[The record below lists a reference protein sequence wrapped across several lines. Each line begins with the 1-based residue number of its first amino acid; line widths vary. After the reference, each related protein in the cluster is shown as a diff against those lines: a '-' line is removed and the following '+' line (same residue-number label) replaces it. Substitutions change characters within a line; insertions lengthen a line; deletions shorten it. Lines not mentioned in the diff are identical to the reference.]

1 MTTQTTV
8 HSSIPTSAQ
17 TTVHSSIPTSAQASE
32 NSWQKKAIL
41 SVAFLMA
48 TTSVGPGFLTQTAV
62 FTNIYKIDMA
72 FPVFASMFITFG
84 IVMNLWRIVGVS
96 GMRIQDIAN
105 KVAPGMGYVVGIL
118 LALGAVAFNFG
129 NVSGAALG
137 INVLT
142 GVDTT
147 WGALF
152 TGVVGCLLFVVHNA
166 SKRMDQMAR
175 YLGLFMIILI
185 AYVAMTS
192 LPPMGETL
200 SAAVMPTDIG
210 SLLLPTLTIV
220 GGAVGGYY
228 TGAQRLVD
236 IGLQGKDKV
245 PAIKTA
251 AWAGISIAVVIR
263 ILLFLAVFGVIA
275 TGATLDSANPAA
287 DAFRQG
293 AGEVGYFIFGLVL
306 FVASITSVVGN
317 SYMAISLIKTLF
329 PIVAR
334 NEKVWCVGFIII
346 TSLGTVTMNMPILL
360 LMLAGLVN
368 SIILP
373 IVLGM
378 MLVATRRKDIVGDY
392 KHPVYLTFTGIAIV
406 VVMAAS
412 SMTNIS
418 NFVSK
423 FIG

>member
-1 MTTQTTV
+1 MTTM
-8 HSSIPTSAQ
+8 TSAAPAATQ
-17 TTVHSSIPTSAQASE
+17 NT
-32 NSWQKKAIL
+32 SWQNKAIL

-96 GMRIQDIAN
+96 GLRIQDIAN
-105 KVAPGMGYVVGIL
+105 RVAPGMGYVVGIL

-175 YLGLFMIILI
+175 YLGLFMIVLI

-200 SAAVMPTDIG
+200 QAAVLPTDM
-210 SLLLPTLTIV
+210 SNLLLPTLTIV

-236 IGLQGKDKV
+236 VGLQGKDNV
-245 PAIKTA
+245 ASIKKA

-275 TGATLDSANPAA
+275 TGAVLDTSNPAA

-329 PIVAR
+329 PVVAR
-334 NEKVWCVGFIII
+334 NEKAWCVGFIII

-360 LMLAGLVN
+360 LMLAGLIN

-373 IVLGM
+373 VVLAM
-378 MLVATRRKDIVGDY
+378 VLAATRRKDIVGDY
-392 KHPVYLTFTGIAIV
+392 KHPMYLTVTGVLIV
-406 VVMAAS
+406 VVMAAAS
-412 SMTNIS
+412 LSNNS
-418 NFVSK
+418 NFMTK
-423 FIG
+423 FMG